1 MQEALALMA
10 ERLSALE
17 LDGEPEFGTPSGIYG
32 IEKLPL
38 KLELA

>member
-1 MQEALALMA
+1 MTEALAFLGDRVHSLA
-10 ERLSALE
+10 

-32 IEKLPL
+32 LEKLPL

>member
-1 MQEALALMA
+1 MQEAIAFLG
-10 ERLSALE
+10 ERVRTIS

-32 IEKLPL
+32 LDSLPL